1 MNLIV
6 PAAVVCQW
14 QDSDVPTEIA
24 SGFGTEISQG
34 MLEKNVQ
41 IKEVPSD
48 RKAGCWGT
56 LQPLR
61 GKGAESSLQELFP
74 SFPSAPA
81 SRVQRGWPR
90 P

>member
-34 MLEKNVQ
+34 MLEKMYRSKRCHQTEKLDV
-41 IKEVPSD
+41 VAP
-48 RKAGCWGT
+48 
-56 LQPLR
+56 
-61 GKGAESSLQELFP
+61 SSL
-74 SFPSAPA
+74 
-81 SRVQRGWPR
+81 
-90 P
+90 